1 MFTFG
6 TQYLRGATPAK
17 DQWMRDMENMK
28 KLGFNTIRAWLVWNI
43 IEKAEGEIDYDY
55 IDSFLACARA
65 NDLRVG
71 LLFHMH
77 ACPAWAVQKYSRYF
91 YINEDNLPFEPAIR
105 SNTPSGGWPGLC
117 YDHEE
122 VREIEA
128 RFIQGVVRE
137 TRKYSNVAFYEP
149 MNEPH
154 QWIDF
159 RKKPNDIFCY
169 CPASTRRFQQWLQRK
184 YGDISAL
191 NEAWGHGYGSFGE
204 VRPPRWMASYSD
216 WCDFRLF
223 NMDNVAQEV
232 RYRAELIRAVDADKP
247 VIAHAWGGGA
257 ITCAQLG
264 GMAFDDWKH
273 AQVLDKW
280 GFSAFPQSASD
291 CGALALGC
299 DATRCAANGKE
310 YWQAE
315 LTAGMNGTGLWQHG
329 RIDDNTFNK
338 FSLESIRHGAQGLMY
353 WQYRKE
359 RFGSE
364 FGGYALTDNAGG
376 PTNLTRCASR
386 LCRALQENEDVFRH
400 GTQER
405 AQVAL
410 VFSIRSY
417 LANWCASNRAD
428 NKFAVDS
435 VSGYY
440 RMLWEENIPTD
451 IIHEAFFGD
460 LSAYKAII
468 VPTPY
473 ALSPQFAEALKE
485 YVRKGGTILS
495 DPYFGAFDDAF
506 RLSYQIPGFGFDA
519 VFGCEADELTMRQEV
534 TLHAGERAL
543 LLQGNIHRE
552 TYKNVSADVLWRYED
567 GSPAVLKNRFGAGS
581 AVLSGVNLG
590 LCYSNRTLVSDDIS
604 SLDSGNDSAVAKEIV
619 TRLLAENGVRKNP
632 CTAPGVKVSLME
644 TGDACDSDAVILIN
658 SLPGE
663 SEGVL
668 ELPRVYAAASVVY
681 GKAEARPDGQ
691 SLRFRLEPDQ
701 SAIIRLL
708 HQRVI

>member
-1 MFTFG
+1 MYVFG
-6 TQYLRGATPAK
+6 TQYLRGATPAR
-17 DQWMRDMENMK
+17 DQWLRDMENMK
-28 KLGFNTIRAWLVWNI
+28 EMGFNTIRAWLVWNI

-55 IDSFLACARA
+55 IDSFLSCARA
-65 NDLRVG
+65 NDLQVG

-77 ACPAWAVQKYSRYF
+77 ACPAWAVQKYARCF
-91 YINEDNLPFEPAIR
+91 YVNEDGLPFEPAIR

-122 VREIEA
+122 VREMEA

-137 TRKYSNVAFYEP
+137 TRKHPNVAFYEP

-159 RKKPNDIFCY
+159 RRKPNDIFCY
-169 CPASTRRFQQWLQRK
+169 CPASARRFQEWLRKK

-191 NEAWGHGYGSFGE
+191 NEAWGHGYSRFEE

-223 NMDNVAQEV
+223 NMDNVAEEI
-232 RYRAELIRAVDADKP
+232 RYRAELIKAVDADRP
-247 VIAHAWGGGA
+247 VVAHAWGGGA

-264 GMAFDDWKH
+264 GMAFDDWKN
-273 AQVLDKW
+273 ARVMDKW

-291 CGALALGC
+291 CAALALGC

-315 LTAGMNGTGLWQHG
+315 LTAGMNGTGLWQNG
-329 RIDDNTFNK
+329 RIDDCTFNK

-376 PTNLTRCASR
+376 PTNLTRCAAR
-386 LCRALQENEDVFRH
+386 LCKALQENEDVFHYGR
-400 GTQER
+400 QEK

-417 LANWCASNRAD
+417 LANWCASSRMD

-435 VSGYY
+435 ASGYY
-440 RMLWEENIPTD
+440 RMLWEENVPVD
-451 IIHEAFFGD
+451 VLHEEFFGD
-460 LSAYKAII
+460 LNAYKVII
-468 VPTPY
+468 LPSPY
-473 ALSPQFAEALKE
+473 ALSPKCAAALKE
-485 YVRKGGTILS
+485 YVAAGGTILS
-495 DPYFGAFDDAF
+495 DPYFGAFDEAF
-506 RLSYQIPGFGFDA
+506 RLSYRIPGFGFEE
-519 VFGCEADELTMRQEV
+519 VFGCEADELTMRQDIALHSDSR
-534 TLHAGERAL
+534 TLR
-543 LLQGNIHRE
+543 LQGNIHRE
-552 TYKNVSADVLWRYED
+552 TYRNVRADVLWRYED
-567 GSPAVLKNRFGAGS
+567 GSPAILENRFGAGR
-581 AVLSGVNLG
+581 AILSGVNLG
-590 LCYSNRTLVSDDIS
+590 LCYSSRALISEDASSGGRSD
-604 SLDSGNDSAVAKEIV
+604 GSAPAKEIV
-619 TRLLAENGVRKNP
+619 TRLMEQSGVRKNP

-658 SLPGE
+658 SLPREVSGF
-663 SEGVL
+663 L
-668 ELPRVYAAASVVY
+668 DIPRACSAASVVY
-681 GKAEARPDGQ
+681 GKAEAHPDGNRL
-691 SLRFRLEPDQ
+691 SFRLEPDQ
-701 SAIIRLL
+701 SAVIRLL
-708 HQRVI
+708 HHA